1 MMHYWRRWVQLLME
15 ALSPDHQETGLPDET
30 LGPGHQETGLPDE
43 TLGPGHQETGPSDDT
58 LGPDHQGTGLLD
70 ETLSPSTG
78 REIWLGS
85 GGKFTQLNGCNSM
98 NETKNT

>member
-1 MMHYWRRWVQLLME
+1 MYYWRRWVQVLME
-15 ALSPDHQETGLPDET
+15 ALSPD
-30 LGPGHQETGLPDE
+30 HQETGLPDE

-78 REIWLGS
+78 KEIWQGS
-85 GGKFTQLNGCNSM
+85 GGKFTQPKDSNSM
-98 NETKNT
+98 NKTRNT